1 MKLSSKITLIF
12 FVSIFGT
19 FSCVAWLTYQHSVT
33 LLVSNTEEKMK
44 QTSGTV
50 IRSLQ
55 EKLHDIERMNDT
67 LATLLENT
75 LQDDTQQDNTNSAA
89 LSSIIAAVIQNDVIF
104 NSISVIDRAQSHQ
117 EILRLERNQQQNVIQ
132 VDSDELNNLAHISFY
147 TQAFAFHPHE
157 IFVSPI
163 SMHYDRISHPKP
175 VPFVFVIY
183 PLPTLNKRDLSLLIA
198 IDIEQLMENATSIMD
213 APSTFFITNTDGD
226 YLLHSDNDKQFGYTR
241 GKIEQIQQDHPVAF
255 NTISENIVSFFKV
268 TDQQL
273 PEGHS
278 YVYFSPAKFL
288 IHGTSHFYMFGQ
300 TRRDSITELWTH
312 TAIRGFG
319 VTVLIFM
326 LTALLLSY
334 SLFKLITLPLTRI
347 SRLAQ
352 RIALGKT
359 AHFYQFNQTDEIGD
373 LAKALNYLQHHLN
386 TKFHEL
392 KVSEQKFQELAR
404 RDDLT
409 RLPNRKDFHSRLENE
424 IAHHQVNQLHFG
436 LLFLDVNNFKAVN
449 DNEGHHVGDNLLQGI
464 SNLLTN
470 NLRSSDLVCR
480 YGGDEFVILLS
491 NLRQLNVIHIICDK
505 LHYAMEDLVGSLQL
519 DRYGLSLSIGVSIYP
534 ESAKTPNELIKLAD
548 QAMYNAKHNG
558 SSQTHWHSP
567 FQ

>member
-12 FVSIFGT
+12 FFSLFST

-33 LLVSNTEEKMK
+33 LLVANTEEKMQ

-75 LQDDTQQDNTNSAA
+75 QQDSTSSKTLSA
-89 LSSIIAAVIQNDVIF
+89 IIAAVIKNDVIF
-104 NSISVIDRAQSHQ
+104 NSISLIDRAKSHQ
-117 EILRLERNQQQNVIQ
+117 EILRLERDQQQNVIQ
-132 VDSDELNNLAHISFY
+132 VSNDELNNLAHIPFY
-147 TQAFAFHPHE
+147 TQSYAFHPNK

-183 PLPTLNKRDLSLLIA
+183 PLSTLNKRDISLLIA

-213 APSTFFITNTDGD
+213 APSTFFITNANGD
-226 YLLHSDNDKQFGYTR
+226 YLLHRDKDKQFGYTR
-241 GKIEQIQQDHPVAF
+241 GKLEQVQQDYPAAQKSV
-255 NTISENIVSFFKV
+255 SKNIVSFFEISDPQ
-268 TDQQL
+268 TPSD
-273 PEGHS
+273 HS
-278 YVYFSPAKFL
+278 YVYFSPARFFM
-288 IHGTSHFYMFGQ
+288 HGTSHFYMFGQ
-300 TRRDSITELWTH
+300 TKSDVITELWTV
-312 TAIRGFG
+312 TALRGFS
-319 VTVLIFM
+319 VTIVVFIF
-326 LTALLLSY
+326 TAVLLSY
-334 SLFKLITLPLTRI
+334 SLFRLITRPLTQI
-347 SRLAQ
+347 SHLAQ

-359 AHFYQFNQTDEIGD
+359 AHFSQYSQTDEIGD

-424 IAHHQVNQLHFG
+424 IAHHKQNQLHFG
-436 LLFLDVNNFKAVN
+436 LLFLDVNNFKAIN
-449 DNEGHHVGDNLLQGI
+449 DNKGHHVGDNLLQGI
-464 SNLLTN
+464 SSLLTDS
-470 NLRSSDLVCR
+470 LRSSDLVCR

-505 LHYAMEDLVGSLQL
+505 LHYAMEDLVESLELSQY
-519 DRYGLSLSIGVSIYP
+519 DLSLSIGVSIYP
-534 ESAKTPNELIKLAD
+534 ESANSPNELIQLAD
-548 QAMYNAKHNG
+548 KAMYHAKHNG
-558 SSQTHWHSP
+558 RSQTHWHSP